1 MVTKTLGRSME
12 NYQEKLDNLM
22 PELDY
27 VIKRRQGLDKIRQSA
42 NLHPVEV
49 IQLTRWHGAFAQAES
64 SMLHLELV
72 YRRLLMGQEFLRKSG
87 MRNQETQTE
96 LNETGNSNVKLKRL
110 RKVRTKEATRDQM
123 NSESVLTGEKSKTIW
138 RVYSQSPPRQGQAT
152 YSTQNL

>member
-1 MVTKTLGRSME
+1 ME

-27 VIKRRQGLDKIRQSA
+27 VIKRRQGLDKLRQSA
-42 NLHPVEV
+42 NLHPVEIV
-49 IQLTRWHGAFAQAES
+49 QLTRWHGAFAQAES

-96 LNETGNSNVKLKRL
+96 LNEPGNSNVKLKRL

-123 NSESVLTGEKSKTIW
+123 NSESILTGEKSKTIW
-138 RVYSQSPPRQGQAT
+138 RVYSQSPPRQGQVT

>member
-1 MVTKTLGRSME
+1 ME

-27 VIKRRQGLDKIRQSA
+27 VIKRRQGLDKLRQSA
-42 NLHPVEV
+42 NLHPVEIV
-49 IQLTRWHGAFAQAES
+49 QLTRWHGAFAQAES

-152 YSTQNL
+152 YSTQNP

>member
-1 MVTKTLGRSME
+1 
-12 NYQEKLDNLM
+12 M
-22 PELDY
+22 PEWDY
-27 VIKRRQGLDKIRQSA
+27 VIKRRQGLDKLRQSA

-96 LNETGNSNVKLKRL
+96 LNEPGNPNFKLKRL
-110 RKVRTKEATRDQM
+110 RKARTKEVTRDQM

>member
-1 MVTKTLGRSME
+1 ME

-96 LNETGNSNVKLKRL
+96 LNEPGNSNVKLKRL
-110 RKVRTKEATRDQM
+110 RKVRTKEATRNQM

>member
-1 MVTKTLGRSME
+1 ME

-72 YRRLLMGQEFLRKSG
+72 YRRLLMGQELLRKSG

-96 LNETGNSNVKLKRL
+96 LNEPGNSNFKLKRL
-110 RKVRTKEATRDQM
+110 RKVKTKEATRDQM

-138 RVYSQSPPRQGQAT
+138 RVYSQSPPRQGQVT

>member
-1 MVTKTLGRSME
+1 
-12 NYQEKLDNLM
+12 M

-96 LNETGNSNVKLKRL
+96 LNEPGNSNFKLKRL

>member
-1 MVTKTLGRSME
+1 ME

-27 VIKRRQGLDKIRQSA
+27 VIKRRQGLDKLRQSA
-42 NLHPVEV
+42 NLHPVEI

-96 LNETGNSNVKLKRL
+96 LNEPGNSNFKLKRL

>member
-1 MVTKTLGRSME
+1 ME

-27 VIKRRQGLDKIRQSA
+27 VIKRRQGLDKLRQSA

-96 LNETGNSNVKLKRL
+96 LNEPGNSNVKLKRL

-123 NSESVLTGEKSKTIW
+123 NSESVLTGEKSKTIC
-138 RVYSQSPPRQGQAT
+138 RVYSQSPPRQGQVT

>member
-1 MVTKTLGRSME
+1 ME

-27 VIKRRQGLDKIRQSA
+27 VIKRRQGLDKLRQSA
-42 NLHPVEV
+42 NLHPVEIV
-49 IQLTRWHGAFAQAES
+49 QLTRWHGAFAQAES

-138 RVYSQSPPRQGQAT
+138 RVYSQSPPRQGQVT

>member
-1 MVTKTLGRSME
+1 ME

-96 LNETGNSNVKLKRL
+96 LNEPGNSNVKLKRL
-110 RKVRTKEATRDQM
+110 RKIRTKETTRDQM
-123 NSESVLTGEKSKTIW
+123 NSENVLTGEKSKTIW
-138 RVYSQSPPRQGQAT
+138 RVYSQSPPQQGQVT

>member
-1 MVTKTLGRSME
+1 ME
-12 NYQEKLDNLM
+12 NYQEKLDNPM

-27 VIKRRQGLDKIRQSA
+27 VIKRRQGLDKLRQSA
-42 NLHPVEV
+42 NLHPVEIV
-49 IQLTRWHGAFAQAES
+49 QLTRWHGAFAQAES

>member
-1 MVTKTLGRSME
+1 ME

-96 LNETGNSNVKLKRL
+96 LNEPGNSNVKLKRL

>member
-1 MVTKTLGRSME
+1 ME

-22 PELDY
+22 SELDY

-96 LNETGNSNVKLKRL
+96 LNEPGNSNFKLKRL
-110 RKVRTKEATRDQM
+110 RKARTKEATRDQM

>member
-1 MVTKTLGRSME
+1 ME

-27 VIKRRQGLDKIRQSA
+27 VIKRRQGLDKLRQSA

-87 MRNQETQTE
+87 MRSQETQTE
-96 LNETGNSNVKLKRL
+96 LNEPGNSNVKLKRL
-110 RKVRTKEATRDQM
+110 RKVKTKETTRDQM

-152 YSTQNL
+152 YSTQNT

>member
-1 MVTKTLGRSME
+1 ME

-96 LNETGNSNVKLKRL
+96 LNEPGNSNFKLKRL
-110 RKVRTKEATRDQM
+110 RKAKTKEVTRDQM

>member
-1 MVTKTLGRSME
+1 MQS
-12 NYQEKLDNLM
+12 YQEKLDNLM

-27 VIKRRQGLDKIRQSA
+27 VIQRRQGLDKIRQSA

-49 IQLTRWHGAFAQAES
+49 IQLTRWHEAFAKAES

-72 YRRLLMGQEFLRKSG
+72 YRWLLMGQELLRKSG

-96 LNETGNSNVKLKRL
+96 FNELSNSNFKLKRL
-110 RKVRTKEATRDQM
+110 RKIQTKEVTKDQM
-123 NSESVLTGEKSKTIW
+123 NSESTMTGEKSKTIW
-138 RVYSQSPPRQGQAT
+138 RVYSQSPPRQGQVT

>member
-1 MVTKTLGRSME
+1 ME

-27 VIKRRQGLDKIRQSA
+27 VIKRRQGLDELRQSA
-42 NLHPVEV
+42 NLHPVEIV
-49 IQLTRWHGAFAQAES
+49 QLTRWHGAFAQAES

-72 YRRLLMGQEFLRKSG
+72 YRRLLMGQEFLRKGG

-96 LNETGNSNVKLKRL
+96 LSEPGNSNFKLKRL

-138 RVYSQSPPRQGQAT
+138 RVYSQSPPRQGQVT
-152 YSTQNL
+152 YSTQNQ

>member
-1 MVTKTLGRSME
+1 ME

-27 VIKRRQGLDKIRQSA
+27 VIKRRQGLDKLRQSA
-42 NLHPVEV
+42 NLHPVEIV
-49 IQLTRWHGAFAQAES
+49 QLTRWHGAFAQAES

-96 LNETGNSNVKLKRL
+96 LSEPGNSNFKLKRL
-110 RKVRTKEATRDQM
+110 RKVRTKEVTRDQM
-123 NSESVLTGEKSKTIW
+123 NSENVLTGEKSKTIW
-138 RVYSQSPPRQGQAT
+138 RVYSQSPPRQGQVT

>member
-1 MVTKTLGRSME
+1 ME

-27 VIKRRQGLDKIRQSA
+27 VIKRRQGLDKLRQSA
-42 NLHPVEV
+42 NLHPVEIV
-49 IQLTRWHGAFAQAES
+49 QLTRWHGAFAQAES

>member
-1 MVTKTLGRSME
+1 ME

-27 VIKRRQGLDKIRQSA
+27 VIKRRQGLDKLRQSA
-42 NLHPVEV
+42 NLHPVEIV
-49 IQLTRWHGAFAQAES
+49 QLTRWHGAFAQAES

-152 YSTQNL
+152 YSTQNT

>member
-1 MVTKTLGRSME
+1 ME
-12 NYQEKLDNLM
+12 NHQEKLDNLM

>member
-1 MVTKTLGRSME
+1 ME

-72 YRRLLMGQEFLRKSG
+72 YRRLLMGQEVLRKSG

-96 LNETGNSNVKLKRL
+96 LNEPGNSNVKLKRL

>member
-1 MVTKTLGRSME
+1 ME

-96 LNETGNSNVKLKRL
+96 LNEPSNSNFKLKRL
-110 RKVRTKEATRDQM
+110 RKARTKEATRDQM

>member
-1 MVTKTLGRSME
+1 ME

-42 NLHPVEV
+42 NLHPVEIV
-49 IQLTRWHGAFAQAES
+49 QLTRWHGAFAQAES

-96 LNETGNSNVKLKRL
+96 LNDPGNSNVKLKRL

-138 RVYSQSPPRQGQAT
+138 RVYSQSPPQQGQAT

>member
-1 MVTKTLGRSME
+1 ME

-27 VIKRRQGLDKIRQSA
+27 VIKRRQGLDKLRQSA
-42 NLHPVEV
+42 NLHPVEIV
-49 IQLTRWHGAFAQAES
+49 QLTRWHGAFAQAES

-96 LNETGNSNVKLKRL
+96 LNEPGNSNVKLKRL
-110 RKVRTKEATRDQM
+110 RKARTKEATRDQM

-152 YSTQNL
+152 YSTQNP

>member
-1 MVTKTLGRSME
+1 ME

-27 VIKRRQGLDKIRQSA
+27 VIKRRQGLDKLRQSA

-96 LNETGNSNVKLKRL
+96 LNESGNSNVKLKRL

-123 NSESVLTGEKSKTIW
+123 NSENVLTGEKSKTIW

-152 YSTQNL
+152 YSTQNP

>member
-1 MVTKTLGRSME
+1 ME

-96 LNETGNSNVKLKRL
+96 LNEPGNSNVKLKRL

-123 NSESVLTGEKSKTIW
+123 NSENVLTGEKSKTIW

>member
-1 MVTKTLGRSME
+1 ME

-27 VIKRRQGLDKIRQSA
+27 VIKRRQGLDKLRQSA

-96 LNETGNSNVKLKRL
+96 LNEPGNSNFKLKRL
-110 RKVRTKEATRDQM
+110 RKVKTKEATRDQM
-123 NSESVLTGEKSKTIW
+123 KSESVLTGEKSKTIW

-152 YSTQNL
+152 YSTQDL

>member
-1 MVTKTLGRSME
+1 ME

-27 VIKRRQGLDKIRQSA
+27 VIKRRQGLDKLRQSA

-96 LNETGNSNVKLKRL
+96 LNEPGNSNFKLKRL

>member
-1 MVTKTLGRSME
+1 ME

-96 LNETGNSNVKLKRL
+96 LNEPGNSNFKLKRL
-110 RKVRTKEATRDQM
+110 RKAKTKEATRDQM

-138 RVYSQSPPRQGQAT
+138 RVYPQSPPQQGQAT

>member
-1 MVTKTLGRSME
+1 ME

-27 VIKRRQGLDKIRQSA
+27 VIKRRQGLDKLRQSA
-42 NLHPVEV
+42 NLHPVEIV
-49 IQLTRWHGAFAQAES
+49 QLTRWHGAFAQAES

-96 LNETGNSNVKLKRL
+96 LSEPGNSNFKLKRL
-110 RKVRTKEATRDQM
+110 RKVRTKEVTRDQM
-123 NSESVLTGEKSKTIW
+123 NSENVLTGEKSKTIW

-152 YSTQNL
+152 YSTQNP

>member
-1 MVTKTLGRSME
+1 ME

-27 VIKRRQGLDKIRQSA
+27 VIKRRQGLDKLRQSA

-96 LNETGNSNVKLKRL
+96 LNESGNSNVKLKRL

>member
-1 MVTKTLGRSME
+1 ME

-27 VIKRRQGLDKIRQSA
+27 VIKRRQGLDKLRQSA

-96 LNETGNSNVKLKRL
+96 LNEPGNSNFKLKRL
-110 RKVRTKEATRDQM
+110 RKVRAKEATRDQM

>member
-1 MVTKTLGRSME
+1 ME

-27 VIKRRQGLDKIRQSA
+27 VIKRRQGLDKLRQSA
-42 NLHPVEV
+42 NLHPVEIV
-49 IQLTRWHGAFAQAES
+49 QLTRWHGAFAQAES

-96 LNETGNSNVKLKRL
+96 LNEPGNSNVKLKRL

-138 RVYSQSPPRQGQAT
+138 RVYSQSPLRQGQAT

>member
-1 MVTKTLGRSME
+1 ME

-27 VIKRRQGLDKIRQSA
+27 VIKRRQGLDKLRQSA
-42 NLHPVEV
+42 NLHPVEIV
-49 IQLTRWHGAFAQAES
+49 QLTRWHGAFAQAES

-96 LNETGNSNVKLKRL
+96 LGEPGNSNFKLKRL
-110 RKVRTKEATRDQM
+110 RKVRTKEATRDQI

-152 YSTQNL
+152 YSTQNT

>member
-1 MVTKTLGRSME
+1 ME

-27 VIKRRQGLDKIRQSA
+27 VIKRRQGLDKLRQSA

-96 LNETGNSNVKLKRL
+96 LNEPGNSNFKLKRL

-152 YSTQNL
+152 HSTQNL

>member
-1 MVTKTLGRSME
+1 ME

-27 VIKRRQGLDKIRQSA
+27 VIKRRQGLDKLRQSA
-42 NLHPVEV
+42 NLHPVEIV
-49 IQLTRWHGAFAQAES
+49 QLTRWHGAFAQAES

-96 LNETGNSNVKLKRL
+96 LNEPGNSNFKLKRL

>member
-1 MVTKTLGRSME
+1 ME

-27 VIKRRQGLDKIRQSA
+27 VIKRRQGLDKLRQSA

-138 RVYSQSPPRQGQAT
+138 RVYSQSPPRQGQVT